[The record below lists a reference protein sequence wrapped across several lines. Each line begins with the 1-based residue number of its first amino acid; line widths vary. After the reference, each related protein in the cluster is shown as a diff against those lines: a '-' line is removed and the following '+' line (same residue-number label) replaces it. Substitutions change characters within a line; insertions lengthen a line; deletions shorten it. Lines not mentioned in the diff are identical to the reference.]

1 MFQSYVT
8 GIWINIEEELNS
20 YKKGR
25 NETPGRGR
33 RTIWLWVGV
42 ILLSISALFWLIL
55 IIAIVADPENAGHK
69 ILGGLLFSIILI
81 GVGIYSV
88 RRGKRRYRRRVL

>member
-1 MFQSYVT
+1 MT

-20 YKKGR
+20 YKKSS

-42 ILLSISALFWLIL
+42 ILLSIGALFLL
-55 IIAIVADPENAGHK
+55 IVAAAVVGGGRDADSTVLAG
-69 ILGGLLFSIILI
+69 LFLSIVPI
-81 GVGIYSV
+81 GVGIYCV
-88 RRGKRRYRRRVL
+88 WHGKRRYRQRIFY